1 MDTTFCDSILVEN
14 SNCDMIIIWFQL
26 RQLLCNLARKF
37 CSFNAIIVMAQQ
49 SQLDPVLIEVLL
61 ENEALTPLFKSFET
75 GNGQDMVFF
84 QNF

>member
-1 MDTTFCDSILVEN
+1 M
-14 SNCDMIIIWFQL
+14 
-26 RQLLCNLARKF
+26 
-37 CSFNAIIVMAQQ
+37 MAQQ